1 MDNLGESNPGYIS
14 SPILSQ
20 KIKEYHNCAKELMP
34 YLRANTSFLEVDTQ
48 QPFAHMMTNEI
59 NKQIEPTIVH
69 IRPGANSNDLKKE
82 ITENLVKN
90 HGYINL
96 ELNSLVR
103 DENERK
109 TAIGVEIH

>member
-1 MDNLGESNPGYIS
+1 
-14 SPILSQ
+14 
-20 KIKEYHNCAKELMP
+20 
-34 YLRANTSFLEVDTQ
+34 
-48 QPFAHMMTNEI
+48 MMLNEI
-59 NKQIEPTIVH
+59 NKCVEPCIVH

-90 HGYINL
+90 HGFVNL

-109 TAIGVEIH
+109 TAIGLEIHQMISSNKIISPDLHVRMLKKIIYSGDSTFNKFILSSFPDIIEQAKEFE